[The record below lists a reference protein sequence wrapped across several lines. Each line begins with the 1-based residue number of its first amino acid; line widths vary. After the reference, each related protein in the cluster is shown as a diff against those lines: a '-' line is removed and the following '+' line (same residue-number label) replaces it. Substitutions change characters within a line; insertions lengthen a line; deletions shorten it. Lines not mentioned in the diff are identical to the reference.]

1 MSIRSRRERLERL
14 RAIPLGVVL
23 RAAGAKPDPHDPAK
37 WHTISGTLSVTGSKF
52 FDWNHASG
60 GGGAIDLAMHLN
72 RMRFA
77 EAADWL
83 ACLFAPP
90 EIEPPVAAPI
100 SRPLTLPTPVAAAL
114 SAVRRY
120 LQRQRRLP
128 LDLLEALVAS
138 DDLYSDAN
146 ANAVF
151 LLRNQ
156 RRVIVGA
163 ELRGTGPRH
172 WRGMAP
178 GSRKDGGYFAV
189 GPDSA
194 QALVLCE
201 SAIDAISCL
210 ALHPGL
216 RCLSTS
222 GARANP
228 GWLPALLASN
238 RPVYCGFDADSTGE
252 HFAQR
257 MIAHH
262 PNVQR
267 LRPPLHDWNDTLR
280 ASA

>member
-14 RAIPLGVVL
+14 RAIPLGLVL
-23 RAAGAKPDPHDPAK
+23 RAAGAKPDPSDPAK
-37 WHTISGTLSVTGSKF
+37 WYTAVGTLSVTGTKF

-72 RMRFA
+72 RQRFG
-77 EAADWL
+77 EAVDWL
-83 ACLFAPP
+83 ACRFPLP
-90 EIEPPVAAPI
+90 EIEPTAAAPI
-100 SRPLTLPTPVAAAL
+100 SRPLTLPEPVAAAL
-114 SAVRRY
+114 PAVRRY
-120 LQRQRRLP
+120 LHRQRRLP
-128 LDLLEALVAS
+128 LDLLETLIVFG
-138 DDLYSDAN
+138 DLYADAN

-151 LLRNQ
+151 LLRNE
-156 RRVIVGA
+156 RRAIIGA
-163 ELRGTGPRH
+163 ELRGTGPHH
-172 WRGMAP
+172 WKGMAP
-178 GSRKDGGYFAV
+178 GSRKDHGYFAA
-189 GPDSA
+189 GPDEA

-238 RPVYCGFDADSTGE
+238 RPVCCGFDADSTGE

-257 MIAHH
+257 MNARH

-280 ASA
+280 GCG